1 MAFGEFRA
9 MNEHDIAKVHE
20 VPPQLIGN
28 MGDSNRSNIEEA
40 VRDFV
45 KEVIEPRQE
54 RLAERIYRTI
64 HQEALDI
71 HDWTIEFTTK
81 GADDELRQ
89 TEIAAQTVDAVGDA
103 LTVNQALGLFGI
115 DPRDD
120 TLGEMLLSEVGGGGS
135 PGDMLDMALDETQ
148 QEALNQA
155 RAAKRIQ
162 TGAVAD
168 D

>member
-1 MAFGEFRA
+1 M
-9 MNEHDIAKVHE
+9 DI
-20 VPPQLIGN
+20 
-28 MGDSNRSNIEEA
+28 D
-40 VRDFV
+40 
-45 KEVIEPRQE
+45 
-54 RLAERIYRTI
+54 
-64 HQEALDI
+64 
-71 HDWTIEFTTK
+71 DWTIEFVTK